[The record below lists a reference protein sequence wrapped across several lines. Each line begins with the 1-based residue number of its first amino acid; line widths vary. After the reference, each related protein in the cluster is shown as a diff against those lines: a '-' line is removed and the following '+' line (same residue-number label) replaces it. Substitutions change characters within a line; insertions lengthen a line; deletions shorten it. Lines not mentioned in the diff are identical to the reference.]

1 MITARP
7 LRLVV
12 FIGVLTALALTGALI
27 ALLGGPGPYHVNV
40 YVLSADR
47 LVPGNNVNANG
58 VQVGRVTA
66 VQLAPDNQ
74 AAGAIV
80 TIEVNDGFAPLRQG
94 TRAEITSA
102 GLLGEMFIE
111 LQPVQSGPA
120 IPAGGS
126 IPLQDTQV
134 PVTLNEVT
142 DIFNG
147 NTRQALA
154 TWIQQGGIALKGRGK
169 DLNHVLAMLPQI
181 SSDLAAATG
190 TLDQQTQQ
198 LSELDAEF
206 NRVAGMIAGEHR
218 GLEGDVRNG
227 ASVLNTLAKHQAS
240 LQAEL
245 EQANNSFSE
254 ANAALTGRQQ
264 QVHTLLARLPQ
275 LLQVLHGLQNHA
287 ATAAATINPC
297 MQSLL
302 TALDY
307 LASAGN
313 YRQPGGS
320 TDGAG
325 YMLRVNPQLA
335 GPESGSF
342 RAVASCSKGG
352 R

>member
-1 MITARP
+1 MTRP
-7 LRLVV
+7 LRVV
-12 FIGVLTALALTGALI
+12 TGIAIVTALALAGGLI
-27 ALLGGPGPYHVNV
+27 MVLGGTSPYTVNV

-47 LVPGNNVNANG
+47 LAPGNDVNADG
-58 VQVGRVTA
+58 VRVGRVTS

-80 TIEVNDGFAPLRQG
+80 TIEVNSGFAPLRQG
-94 TRAEITSA
+94 TQAQITSA
-102 GLLGEMFIE
+102 GLLGDLFVE
-111 LQPVQSGPA
+111 LLPVRSGPA
-120 IPAGGS
+120 IPPGGS

-134 PVTLNEVT
+134 QVTLNEIT

-147 NTRQALA
+147 STRQALA
-154 TWIQQGGIALKGRGK
+154 TWIQQGGIALKGRGQ
-169 DLNHVLAMLPQI
+169 DVNHVLAMLPQI
-181 SSDLAAATG
+181 SSDLAGATG

-198 LSELDAEF
+198 LSELEAEF
-206 NRVAGMIAGEHR
+206 NRVAGMIAREHQ

-227 ASVLNTLAKHQAS
+227 ASVLNTLAQHQAS

-245 EQANNSFSE
+245 EQADNSFRQ
-254 ANAALTGRQQ
+254 ANAALAGRQQ
-264 QVHTLLARLPQ
+264 DVHALLAQLPQ
-275 LLQVLHGLQNHA
+275 LLRVLQVLQNHA

-302 TALDY
+302 TALNF

-313 YRQPGGS
+313 YRQPAGS

-325 YMLRVNPQLA
+325 DMLRINPQLA

-342 RAVASCSKGG
+342 SAGASCSQGSG
-352 R
+352 

>member
-1 MITARP
+1 MTGKALRP
-7 LRLVV
+7 LVV
-12 FIGVLTALALTGALI
+12 IIVVTAMALI
-27 ALLGGPGPYHVNV
+27 GGLVALLRGGGPYTVQV

-47 LVPGNNVNANG
+47 LVPGNNVDANG
-58 VQVGRVTA
+58 VQVGRVTS

-80 TIEVNDGFAPLRQG
+80 TIEINGGFAPLRQG
-94 TRAEITSA
+94 TRAQIMSA
-102 GLLGEMFIE
+102 GLLGEKFME
-111 LQPVQSGPA
+111 LAPAGSGPA
-120 IPAGGS
+120 IPSSGS

-134 PVTLNEVT
+134 SVTLDEVT
-142 DIFNG
+142 NIFNA
-147 NTRQALA
+147 NTRQDLA

-190 TLDQQTQQ
+190 ALDQQTQQ
-198 LSELDAEF
+198 LNELDAEF
-206 NRVAGMIAGEHR
+206 NRVAGMIAAEHQS
-218 GLEGDVRNG
+218 LEGDVSSG
-227 ASVLNTLAKHQAS
+227 ASILNTLAQHQAS

-245 EQANNSFSE
+245 QQANNSFSA
-254 ANAALTGRQQ
+254 ANAALAGRQQ
-264 QVHTLLARLPQ
+264 DVHAVLAQMPQ
-275 LLQVLHGLQNHA
+275 LLRVLQSLQTHA

-320 TDGAG
+320 ADGAG
-325 YMLRVNPQLA
+325 YMLRVDPQLA

-342 RAVASCSKGG
+342 SALASCSQGG